1 MNAAVMVK
9 PEQVIDIMNVSSI
22 AELQQNED
30 LSLRDIIDMFW
41 VGVAELRTLIESEL
55 VILHLPVSQGKDST
69 IVELMGLEAYRQA
82 REAGT
87 IEAERPLILST
98 VDTGGEAIPMK
109 MYVRYCRTRLLAY
122 AKQHGINLHYD
133 IVKPPMNDE
142 YFVKFTGG
150 QKLPP
155 LATRNGD
162 CSIILKVD
170 PSERHVKTLLKRFAS
185 CKSTGID
192 YQSAK
197 VISCV
202 GSREDESSRRANNMS
217 KQGIA
222 KKSQEDLMAEL
233 SSVTVGKFN
242 FYKFAPIKHWKTE
255 QVFDALRL
263 AGERPIRKV
272 AGVAGL
278 PAFLPDFGLL
288 LEIYGNGSNETCE
301 ISIGSTA
308 SSGCNGKARYGCVY
322 CTMIASR
329 DNSSIALSALPRWNV
344 LGTENALRVRDFLFR
359 LASDM
364 DARALHARAYDPAG
378 FNRVALQP
386 NTLKPRHLEKMVR
399 YASQLSLDSI
409 RIAAEFKELVD
420 QGRELEHP
428 GYADIANDPYISP
441 KTKRSFLEMYKECAQ
456 DPSCLNE
463 LFSEEHALLLSFRW
477 SIDGIGAAPYRPL
490 AIWHQISSGK
500 GWIPYPELNSEYEA
514 KHGKLSMMNG
524 ELPEAVMMPIY
535 KVENPEQHAMSPI
548 KLLDLWQRP
557 LDASDV
563 FEEDFNCSKV
573 RVADHYAKVEAD
585 YQFKLEV
592 SAIDADSYTASHDV
606 VVHTDN
612 GLSAF
617 RINYVGAEVLA
628 LKLDGK
634 TVPTHTEQ
642 LLIEDGLLAE
652 IQQYNAEALRL
663 FCEQMADAG
672 LTSTADQ
679 AQAVVA
685 ASVAEQFGAVR
696 TIKRDVRHL
705 RPTTLFA
712 GYNDFARS
720 AKPAIHFTRRVTKM
734 NKGKAERGNTRM
746 TFYPVQVDSRLHLAH
761 QQQTKMLVPDFN
773 SHSEAFIGTHDADLL
788 ANSAE
793 ALENILLSQ
802 KGIAQWKI
810 MGGLKKALEIHDDHM
825 QALIQKRHLRG
836 YKPSHVRAYAGTHVA
851 ETLLSHGVISIDKTY
866 WAQLKAIL
874 KRTHIFNEMGF
885 FAFQSMS
892 VKEVLAHPRA
902 ITMQQH
908 RKDKVEVLK
917 VIRRH
922 RNAQRRAIALGTN
935 LVSVTNQNLLTLADT
950 TRAAVH
956 AMFFE
961 HSAALLKM
969 LFDTSE
975 VGVSTKARVS
985 RIWLSMTFAGISNV
999 DHFLGKVLP
1008 GAQVTALK
1016 SQPAMYLSACQDVLR
1031 QVKSI
1036 RAHIETVLADWRP
1049 LLAKVE
1055 DLINDTSLT
1064 RDEALAAFKQAIYAA
1079 PWGVCQYNIVEY
1091 WKPNQVTMKAHLTNA
1106 LNTIGAYVAQ
1116 LDEMHVILSQI
1127 ERKALR
1133 GVTHK
1138 MTLADKLALLQQRKG

>member
-9 PEQVIDIMNVSSI
+9 PEQVINIMNMPSI
-22 AELQQNED
+22 EQLKQSED
-30 LSLRDIIDMFW
+30 QSLSTVLDMFQA
-41 VGVAELRTLIESEL
+41 GVTDLRALIESEV

-69 IVELMGLEAYRQA
+69 IVELMGLEAYRQSI
-82 REAGT
+82 EAGT
-87 IEAERPLILST
+87 IEAGRPLILST
-98 VDTGGEAIPMK
+98 VDTGGEALPMK
-109 MYVRYCRTRLLAY
+109 MYVRYCRTRLQNY
-122 AKQHGINLHYD
+122 AKAHGINLHYD

-150 QKLPP
+150 QKLIPV
-155 LATRNGD
+155 ATRHGD

-170 PSERHVKTLLKRFAS
+170 PSERHVKTMLKRFS
-185 CKSTGID
+185 TCKKSGID
-192 YQSAK
+192 YLAAK

-202 GSREDESSRRANNMS
+202 GSREDESRRRANNMS

-222 KKSQEDLMAEL
+222 KKSQEDLLAEL
-233 SSVTVGKFN
+233 SAVNVGKFK
-242 FYKFAPIKHWKTE
+242 FYKFAPIKHWATA

-263 AGERPIRKV
+263 AGDRPLRKV
-272 AGVAGL
+272 TGMPSI

-322 CTMIASR
+322 CTMVAAR
-329 DNSSIALSALPRWNV
+329 DNSSIALSSLPRWNV

-378 FNRVALQP
+378 YNRVALQP

-428 GYADIANDPYISP
+428 GYADIANDPNISP

-463 LFSEEHALLLSFRW
+463 LFTEEHALLLSFRW

-490 AIWHQISSGK
+490 AIWHQLSNGK

-514 KHGKLSMMNG
+514 KHGKLSMING

-535 KVENPEQHAMSPI
+535 KVEDPEQHAMSPI

-557 LDASDV
+557 LGASDI

-585 YQFKLEV
+585 YLVKLEV
-592 SAIDADSYTASHDV
+592 SAIDTDSYTASHDV
-606 VVHTDN
+606 VVHTDI
-612 GLSAF
+612 GVRAF
-617 RINYVGAEVLA
+617 QINYVGADVLA
-628 LKLDGK
+628 LKLGGK
-634 TVPTHTEQ
+634 TVPTHTEK
-642 LLIEDGLLAE
+642 LLIDDGLLAE
-652 IQQYNAEALRL
+652 IQQYNADALRL
-663 FCEQMADAG
+663 FCEQMADDG
-672 LTSTADQ
+672 LTGTADQ
-679 AQAVVA
+679 AQAVVEA
-685 ASVAEQFGAVR
+685 AIAEQFGAVR
-696 TIKRDVRHL
+696 TMKRDVRHL
-705 RPTTLFA
+705 RSTTLFA

-720 AKPAIHFTRRVTKM
+720 AKPAIHFTRRITKM

-746 TFYPVQVDSRLHLAH
+746 TFYPVQLDSRLHLAH

-773 SHSEAFIGTHDADLL
+773 SHSEAFIGTHDAELL
-788 ANSAE
+788 ANGAE
-793 ALENILLSQ
+793 ALENILLSP
-802 KGIAQWKI
+802 KGIARWKI

-825 QALIQKRHLRG
+825 HALIQKRHLRG
-836 YKPSHVRAYAGTHVA
+836 YKASHVRAYAGTHVA
-851 ETLLSHGVISIDKTY
+851 ETLLSHGVISIEKGY

-874 KRTHIFNEMGF
+874 KRTHIFNELGF

-892 VKEVLAHPRA
+892 VKEVLAYPKA
-902 ITMQQH
+902 ITMRQH

-922 RNAQRRAIALGTN
+922 RNAQRRAIALESN
-935 LVSVTNQNLLTLADT
+935 LTTVTKQNLFTLTDT
-950 TRAAVH
+950 TKAAVH
-956 AMFFE
+956 SMFYE

-975 VGVSTKARVS
+975 VGVSTKGRVS
-985 RIWLSMTFAGISNV
+985 HLWLSMTFAGISTV
-999 DHFLGKVLP
+999 DHVLGKVLP
-1008 GAQVTALK
+1008 GAQITALK
-1016 SQPAMYLSACQDVLR
+1016 SQPAMYLSTCQDALH

-1036 RAHIETVLADWRP
+1036 RAHIETVLADWHP
-1049 LLAKVE
+1049 LLKKVE
-1055 DLINDTSLT
+1055 DLVNDTSLT
-1064 RDEALAAFKQAIYAA
+1064 RDEALEAFKQAIDAA

-1091 WKPNQVTMKAHLTNA
+1091 WKPNQVTMKAQLTNA

-1133 GVTHK
+1133 RVTHK

>member
-1 MNAAVMVK
+1 MNAAVMVT
-9 PEQVIDIMNVSSI
+9 PEQIIDIMNVSSI
-22 AELQQNED
+22 AELEQNED
-30 LSLRDIIDMFW
+30 LSLRDIMDMFR

-55 VILHLPVSQGKDST
+55 VVLHLPVSQGKDST
-69 IVELMGLEAYRQA
+69 IVELMGIEAYRQA

-98 VDTGGEAIPMK
+98 VDTGGEVIPMK

-133 IVKPPMNDE
+133 IVRPSINDE
-142 YFVKFTGG
+142 YFVKFAGG
-150 QKLPP
+150 QKLIP
-155 LATRNGD
+155 LATRHGD

-170 PSERHVKTLLKRFAS
+170 PSERHVKTLLKRFSKCSETAEQ
-185 CKSTGID
+185 

-197 VISCV
+197 VITCV
-202 GSREDESSRRANNMS
+202 GSREEESKRRAYNMS

-222 KKSQEDLMAEL
+222 KKSHAQLLAEL

-263 AGERPIRKV
+263 AGERPIRKL
-272 AGVAGL
+272 AGVTGL

-308 SSGCNGKARYGCVY
+308 SNGCNGRARFGCVY
-322 CTMIASR
+322 CTMVAAR
-329 DNSSIALSALPRWNV
+329 DNSSIALSSLPRWNV
-344 LGTENALRVRDFLFR
+344 LGAESALRVRDFLFR

-364 DARALHARAYDPAG
+364 NARALHARAYDPVG
-378 FNRVALQP
+378 FNRIALQP

-441 KTKRSFLEMYKECAQ
+441 KTKRSFLEMYKECGQ

-490 AIWHQISSGK
+490 AIWHQLSSGK
-500 GWIPYPELNSEYEA
+500 GWIPYPKLNSEYEA
-514 KHGKLSMMNG
+514 KHGKLSLVNG

-535 KVENPEQHAMSPI
+535 KVEDPEQHAMSPLQ
-548 KLLDLWQRP
+548 LLDLWQRP
-557 LDASDV
+557 LDAYDV

-573 RVADHYAKVEAD
+573 RVADHFAKVEAD
-585 YQFKLEV
+585 YQVKFAV
-592 SAIDADSYTASHDV
+592 DAIDADFYCSSRDV
-606 VVHTDN
+606 IVDTDF
-612 GLSAF
+612 GARAF
-617 RINYVGAEVLA
+617 RINYIGADVLT

-634 TVPTHTEQ
+634 AVQSQTEA
-642 LLIEDGLLAE
+642 LLTNDGLLTE
-652 IQQYNAEALRL
+652 IAQYTKEALSM
-663 FCEQMADAG
+663 FCEKLGD
-672 LTSTADQ
+672 TDIRCSIEQ
-679 AQAVVA
+679 AQAKVQA
-685 ASVAEQFGAVR
+685 LVAERFGAVL
-696 TIKRDVRHL
+696 TMKRDVKHL
-705 RPTTLFA
+705 RPTALFA
-712 GYNDFARS
+712 GYHANARV

-734 NKGKAERGNTRM
+734 NKGIALRGNTRM

-761 QQQTKMLVPDFN
+761 QQQAKMLVPDFN
-773 SHSEAFIGTHDADLL
+773 SHSEAFIGTHDAELL
-788 ANSAE
+788 ATDTE
-793 ALENILLSQ
+793 ALENILISK
-802 KGIAQWKI
+802 KGLAVWKDQ
-810 MGGLKKALEIHDDHM
+810 GGLELALEIHDDHLHTM
-825 QALIQKRHLRG
+825 IHKRHLRG
-836 YKPSHVRAYAGTHVA
+836 YKPSHVRTYAGTHVA
-851 ETLLSHGVISIDKTY
+851 ENLLSHGVISIDKTY

-874 KRTHIFNEMGF
+874 KRTHIFNGMGF

-922 RNAQRRAIALGTN
+922 RNAQRRAVALETN
-935 LVSVTNQNLLTLADT
+935 LLSVTNQNLLTLSDT
-950 TRAAVH
+950 TKAAVH
-956 AMFFE
+956 AIFFK
-961 HSAALLKM
+961 HSASLLKM
-969 LFDTSE
+969 LFDTDE
-975 VGVSTKARVS
+975 VSVVTQGKVCHL
-985 RIWLSMTFAGISNV
+985 WLSHTFTGISNV
-999 DHFLGKVLP
+999 DHILGKILP
-1008 GAQVTALK
+1008 VAQVAALK
-1016 SQPAMYLSACQDVLR
+1016 AQPAKYLAACQEALK

-1036 RAHIETVLADWRP
+1036 RTHLDNVLADWSP
-1049 LLAKVE
+1049 ILAQVE
-1055 DLINDTSLT
+1055 NLVATEGLS
-1064 RDEALAAFKQAIYAA
+1064 RDEALSEFKRVIYSA
-1079 PWGVCQYNIVEY
+1079 PWGICQYDIAQY
-1091 WKPNQVTMKAHLTNA
+1091 WKPNPAGMKLQLTNA
-1106 LNTIGAYVAQ
+1106 LNTIGVYMG
-1116 LDEMHVILSQI
+1116 LLSEVQAVLVQI